1 MATHRIHLKG
11 PWDVTGPWQDVT
23 ETGEIRSV
31 AMPQRWE
38 SLFGSNSGTATFSR
52 WFHQPTNLVAED
64 RLAIVLTGVTGAGRA
79 WLNDQLLGE
88 FVAKKEA
95 IRLSMTLSQLQQR
108 NRLRIELSCSVGEGP
123 GGLYDAVAMEIES
136 DGA

>member
-1 MATHRIHLKG
+1 MSTHRIHLKG
-11 PWDVTGPWQDVT
+11 PWDVAGPWPDVA

-38 SLFGSNSGTATFSR
+38 TLFGLNSGTATFSR

-64 RLAIVLTGVTGAGRA
+64 RLAIVLAGVSGTGRA

-88 FVAKKEA
+88 FSAKHETV
-95 IRLSMTLSQLQQR
+95 RLPMALAQLQHR
-108 NRLRIELSCSVGEGP
+108 NRLCIELACSVGDGP
-123 GGLYDAVAMEIES
+123 GGLYDAVAIEIES